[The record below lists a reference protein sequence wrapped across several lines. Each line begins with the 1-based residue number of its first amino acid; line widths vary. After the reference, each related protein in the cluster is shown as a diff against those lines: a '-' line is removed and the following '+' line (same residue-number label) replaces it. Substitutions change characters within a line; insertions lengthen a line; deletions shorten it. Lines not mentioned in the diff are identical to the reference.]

1 MIEENLSQE
10 FKLKKIEQTGNYFLE
25 EIEKNELMSRKHK
38 KVCTTLHCI
47 KHFLILAFS
56 ITGWISISAF
66 PSLLGI
72 HIGITSSA
80 GGLKVCAIKKYKL
93 IIKKKTSMIK

>member
-38 KVCTTLHCI
+38 RFAQLYIVLNT
-47 KHFLILAFS
+47 FLF
-56 ITGWISISAF
+56 
-66 PSLLGI
+66 
-72 HIGITSSA
+72 
-80 GGLKVCAIKKYKL
+80 
-93 IIKKKTSMIK
+93 